1 MKNEIPKFG
10 KRRVSLFV
18 VLDLDAGGD
27 GEGDEAEGHD
37 DPEEI
42 LVADVA
48 GDEAGHDAW
57 NHHAT
62 EVLACRADGEDGCG
76 ALTAGEGDEVEGVGG
91 ESESVAYLLDA
102 DAGADEPEVVG
113 GEIAEIDIDDVGQGD
128 AEDEGPEASLQAPL
142 GHSPSTND
150 ATQQQADDAQ
160 RAVDEPE
167 IDIIHGES
175 SLIGTALEEE
185 GNDLGEESL
194 GQTEEEDEAEG
205 GDEVGLGDE
214 DLEGLSELTHLL
226 REVEAVMH
234 RLLHLRQDE
243 GMIQSQ
249 QEHQAAKDEE
259 DDHP

>member
-1 MKNEIPKFG
+1 MG
-10 KRRVSLFV
+10 GRVSLLV
-18 VLDLDAGGD
+18 VLDLDEGGD

-37 DPEEI
+37 DPEEV

-48 GDEAGHDAW
+48 GDEAGDDAGDHDA
-57 NHHAT
+57 A
-62 EVLACRADGEDGCG
+62 EVLAGGADGEDGGG
-76 ALTAGEGDEVEGVGG
+76 ALAAGEGDEVEGVGG
-91 ESESVAYLLDA
+91 ESESVADLLDA

-113 GEIAEIDIDDVGQGD
+113 GDVAEIDIDDVGQGD

-142 GHSPSTND
+142 GHSPSADD

-160 RAVDEPE
+160 RSVDESE
-167 IDIIHGES
+167 VNVVHGES
-175 SLIGTALEEE
+175 AFCGAALEEE
-185 GNDLGEESL
+185 RHNLGEQSL
-194 GQTEEEDEAEG
+194 GQTEEEDEAES

-259 DDHP
+259 NHHPR